1 MIRHALAALA
11 PYVGMKEGVASRGR
25 GYLKQH
31 LSWALRIRGEQSLRT
46 WRSVARSENEF
57 GIHGVSQSLERSIRR
72 YAISRSAQRSLRT
85 QSFWRQGK
93 SVDRCAKWR
102 FE

>member
-1 MIRHALAALA
+1 MRHALAALA
-11 PYVGMKEGVASRGR
+11 PYFGMKGGVAPRGSAF
-25 GYLKQH
+25 LKQQ
-31 LSWALRIRGEQSLRT
+31 LSWARSDLADYPKRE

-57 GIHGVSQSLERSIRR
+57 GINGVSQSLERSSRR
-72 YAISRSAQRSLRT
+72 YAITRSAQRSMGDR
-85 QSFWRQGK
+85 SFWRRGK